1 MKLLMYNNNNQS
13 LSEIKDIKASKN
25 VAAFHINNFPIYNI
39 VQFYGHNNHK
49 TH

>member
-13 LSEIKDIKASKN
+13 WSEIKDIKASKN

-39 VQFYGHNNHK
+39 FYAHNNHK
-49 TH
+49 AQ